1 MVWCAEYLGCNIRT
15 CSRPLQ
21 TKAASGPVSKGPS
34 IMKQEWITRHVMD
47 DSVGM
52 GALVEGVSN
61 DAYLEYDAEVLSGV
75 FCTGAND

>member
-1 MVWCAEYLGCNIRT
+1 
-15 CSRPLQ
+15 
-21 TKAASGPVSKGPS
+21 
-34 IMKQEWITRHVMD
+34 MKQEWITRHVMD